1 MHPVCDLPLLF
12 LKLAK
17 GPNVKESG
25 EIGSSENLDRH
36 TDLNLTSKLASSL
49 EKQKLNKTKI
59 HNFFFFFPHLGK
71 KEKRRKKKFN
81 LLVIVCLFLNF
92 CLMSNHFYMYRKDLM
107 KTATLEDH
115 TCTQ

>member
-71 KEKRRKKKFN
+71 KEKKN
-81 LLVIVCLFLNF
+81 LTFLSLFVYFLIF
-92 CLMSNHFYMYRKDLM
+92 V
-107 KTATLEDH
+107 
-115 TCTQ
+115 